1 MIIDA
6 TDRFL
11 KRAEQIQKQIWE
23 KRVEEVMTAFAEGT
37 MSLDDFLNEISDL
50 GFDNAMTRSLPNED

>member
-6 TDRFL
+6 TNRFM
-11 KRAEQIQKQIWE
+11 KRAEQNQKQIHQ